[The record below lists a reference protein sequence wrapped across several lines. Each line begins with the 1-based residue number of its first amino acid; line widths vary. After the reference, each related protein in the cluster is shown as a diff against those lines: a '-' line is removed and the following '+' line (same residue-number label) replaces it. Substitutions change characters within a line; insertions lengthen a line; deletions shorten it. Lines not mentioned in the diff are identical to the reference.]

1 MFVCLFFKK
10 VNAKGLRSSL
20 LFPHFISNKSCL
32 AWLWWVLR
40 SQISQ
45 PGINK
50 ILLYIYLSVPLR
62 DRSLQLGQ
70 MRSKIYCH
78 TWSLIKT
85 LWSSTKKKKVVN
97 SQSSM
102 WFYSPNKGLYFWRTN
117 CFEPLNT
124 IESSKPA
131 TGHVIDV
138 PFFLQMASLISEVRI
153 FSTFTVYLKW
163 TSTFKYYSLLN
174 KTLALYVIIVYFM
187 WLLCG

>member
-85 LWSSTKKKKVVN
+85 LWSSTKKKKKWLIHRVQCDFIV
-97 SQSSM
+97 QTKD
-102 WFYSPNKGLYFWRTN
+102 F
-117 CFEPLNT
+117 
-124 IESSKPA
+124 
-131 TGHVIDV
+131 
-138 PFFLQMASLISEVRI
+138 ISEEQTVLNHWTPLKVANLLQDTWLMCL
-153 FSTFTVYLKW
+153 FSFRWQALSRRLGYSAHLRFTSNELQ
-163 TSTFKYYSLLN
+163 LLS
-174 KTLALYVIIVYFM
+174 II
-187 WLLCG
+187 LCLIRL